1 MGKRKEGK
9 MSESRALST
18 ITRADV
24 DSLTKKRGEPDWLE
38 KLRMSA
44 FEAFFEADQP
54 NIRLDDWRKTLV
66 ETVDL
71 TAISQFCGG
80 SSKAK
85 QNVKADYDKIL
96 TNVSGVVSIVNG
108 MRSELHID
116 DEVAKKGVIFTTF
129 EDAVAKHGDLIK
141 EYLENG
147 THREIGKLSL
157 MNSAFFTSGAFLFV
171 PKNVT
176 VEAPFVI
183 VNSIA
188 EDAQVGQ
195 AIFPRVI
202 VVADENAS
210 VKVVNVFEGGPSAGP
225 SPDAKPK
232 ARAKREWVFTSAIVD
247 VAAKQSASIHYL
259 ELYNLGRQ
267 VFSVSRNNNL
277 VAKDAFVYSFTAAL
291 GGGQLKSDIVTEL
304 RDRGAT
310 SDVRGIVL
318 GDKDEHF
325 YFNTVQNHDS
335 PDTKSDINFRVA
347 LKGNAVSSYQ
357 GNIKV
362 ALTASRTDAFQSNK
376 NLLLS
381 ETAKAESIPRLEIL
395 TDDVKCS
402 HGATVG
408 PVDKNQLF
416 YLMTRGLSEKEAEEF
431 IVTGF
436 FASLLSSLKI
446 EGAAQWIED
455 LIGDKIHAVE
465 TQKELSGTLS

>member
-1 MGKRKEGK
+1 

-24 DSLTKKRGEPDWLE
+24 DSLTKKRGEPEWLE
-38 KLRMSA
+38 KLRLSA
-44 FEAFFEADQP
+44 FEAYFEADQP

-71 TAISQFCGG
+71 TAISQICGG

-85 QNVKADYDKIL
+85 QNVKADYEKIL
-96 TNVSGVVSIVNG
+96 TNVSGVVSVVNG
-108 MRSELHID
+108 VRSELYID

-129 EDAVAKHGDLIK
+129 EDAITNHGELIK

-147 THREIGKLSL
+147 TNREIGKLSL
-157 MNSAFFTSGAFLFV
+157 MNSAFFTSGAFLYI

-176 VEAPFVI
+176 VDAPFVI
-183 VNSIA
+183 VNTIA
-188 EDAQVGQ
+188 EDAQLGQ

-202 VVADENAS
+202 VVADENAA
-210 VKVVNVFEGGPSAGP
+210 VKVVNVFDGCNAQSQAAPP
-225 SPDAKPK
+225 PAKGK
-232 ARAKREWVFTSAIVD
+232 ARAKREWIFTSAIVD
-247 VAAKQSASIHYL
+247 IAAKQAANVHYL
-259 ELYNLGRQ
+259 ELYNLGRS
-267 VFSVSRNNNL
+267 VFSVSRNNNI
-277 VAKDAFVYSFTAAL
+277 VARDAFVYSFTAAL

-304 RDRGAT
+304 KDRGAT

-318 GDKDEHF
+318 GDGEEHF
-325 YFNTVQNHDS
+325 YYNTVQNHDS

-436 FASLLSSLKI
+436 FASLLASLKI

-455 LIGDKIHAVE
+455 LIGDKIHAEE
-465 TQKELSGTLS
+465 TQKELSGIRS